1 MQVVV
6 VMEVHSPGEAS
17 GRQVAVLGIT
27 AGACVINCLAALVK
41 RTWLGGYLR

>member
-6 VMEVHSPGEAS
+6 VMEFYFPGEAA
-17 GRQVAVLGIT
+17 GGQVAILGIT

-41 RTWLGGYLR
+41 AYLSGAG